1 MKRSRLAAVLLATP
15 LVVLPAATGAANAA
29 PSEPSAPMVAVRKA
43 PPGQAVQGSYIVTLK
58 SGVTAKSLT
67 RAKGLSTQYVY
78 SKVLNGFAAKLTAG
92 QLSALRANPAVQ
104 AIEENQK
111 ATVSG
116 TQNGA
121 TWGLDRIDQRNRP
134 LESTYTWNRDGA
146 GVTAYIIDTGL
157 DSRHADFGGR
167 AQNVYNSVGGSGED
181 CHGHGTHVGG
191 TVGGNS
197 YGVAKGVALR
207 GVKVLGCDGS
217 GSFAGIIAGFDWV
230 RANAAKPAVANASL
244 GGGYSAAV
252 NTTAANLANSGVHL
266 SVAAGNENRDA
277 WNYSP
282 ASGSSVL
289 TVVASDSSDGKASF
303 SNYGCCVETYAPSV
317 SITSARM
324 CGGSTSMNGTSM
336 ASPHAA
342 GIAALYKANNGDA
355 SSATI
360 NSWVTS
366 NATPD
371 VITGNVTGTPNRL
384 LFKAGL

>member
-29 PSEPSAPMVAVRKA
+29 PSEPSAPMVAVQKA
-43 PPGQAVQGSYIVTLK
+43 APGQAVQGSYIVTLK

-67 RAKGLSTQYVY
+67 RAKGLNTQYVY
-78 SKVLNGFAAKLTAG
+78 SKVLNGFAARLTAG

-134 LESTYTWNRDGA
+134 LDSTYTWNRDGA

-191 TVGGNS
+191 TVGGDA

-252 NTTAANLANSGVHL
+252 NTAAANLANSGVHL
-266 SVAAGNENRDA
+266 SVAAGNDNRDA
-277 WNYSP
+277 CNYSP
-282 ASGSSVL
+282 ASASSVL
-289 TVVASDSSDGKASF
+289 TVAASDSSDRKASF
-303 SNYGCCVETYAPSV
+303 SNYGRCVETYAPGV

-324 CGGSTSMNGTSM
+324 GGGSTSMNGTSM

-342 GIAALYKANNGDA
+342 GVAALYKANNGDA

>member
-15 LVVLPAATGAANAA
+15 LVVLPAATGAASAA
-29 PSEPSAPMVAVRKA
+29 PSEPSAPMVAVQKA
-43 PPGQAVQGSYIVTLK
+43 APGQAVQGSYIVTLK
-58 SGVTAKSLT
+58 SGVTAKSLA
-67 RAKGLSTQYVY
+67 RAKGLNTQYVF

-92 QLSALRANPAVQ
+92 QLSALRANPAVR

-134 LESTYTWNRDGA
+134 LDSTYTWNRDGA

-191 TVGGNS
+191 TVGGNA

-252 NTTAANLANSGVHL
+252 NTAAANLANSGVHL
-266 SVAAGNENRDA
+266 SVAAGNDNRDA
-277 WNYSP
+277 CNYSP
-282 ASGSSVL
+282 ASAASVL
-289 TVVASDSSDGKASF
+289 TVAASDSSDRKASF
-303 SNYGCCVETYAPSV
+303 SNYGRCVETYAPGV

-324 CGGSTSMNGTSM
+324 GGGSTSMNGTSM

-342 GIAALYKANNGDA
+342 GVAALYKANNGDA

-371 VITGNVTGTPNRL
+371 VITGNVSGTPNRL

>member
-15 LVVLPAATGAANAA
+15 LVVFPAATGAANAA
-29 PSEPSAPMVAVRKA
+29 PSEPSAPMVAVQKA
-43 PPGQAVQGSYIVTLK
+43 APGQAVQGSYIVTLK

-78 SKVLNGFAAKLTAG
+78 SKVFNGFAAKLTAG

-134 LESTYTWNRDGA
+134 LDSTYTWNRDGA

-252 NTTAANLANSGVHL
+252 NTAAANLANSGVHL
-266 SVAAGNENRDA
+266 SVAAGNDNRDA
-277 WNYSP
+277 CNYSP
-282 ASGSSVL
+282 ASAASVL
-289 TVVASDSSDGKASF
+289 TVAASDSSDRKASF
-303 SNYGCCVETYAPSV
+303 SNYGRCVETYAPGV

-324 CGGSTSMNGTSM
+324 GGGSTSMNGTSM

-342 GIAALYKANNGDA
+342 GVAALYKANNGDA